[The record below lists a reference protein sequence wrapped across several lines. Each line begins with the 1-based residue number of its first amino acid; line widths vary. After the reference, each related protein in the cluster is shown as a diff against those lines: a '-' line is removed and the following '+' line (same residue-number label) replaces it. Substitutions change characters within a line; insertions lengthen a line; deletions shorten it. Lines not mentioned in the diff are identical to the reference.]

1 MDDALG
7 DISLQDSG
15 DEMLSSHSDQCPVC
29 LMSLKE
35 QLLGTPNNCPHVFCF
50 ECIQEW
56 AKVRS
61 TQWSLWL
68 QAADFIAKSAA
79 CNHLLSVMMHGF
91 SAKYNT

>member
-15 DEMLSSHSDQCPVC
+15 NEMLSSHTDQCPVC

-68 QAADFIAKSAA
+68 QAADLVYALWCAKFPAREPGTRIF
-79 CNHLLSVMMHGF
+79 L
-91 SAKYNT
+91 